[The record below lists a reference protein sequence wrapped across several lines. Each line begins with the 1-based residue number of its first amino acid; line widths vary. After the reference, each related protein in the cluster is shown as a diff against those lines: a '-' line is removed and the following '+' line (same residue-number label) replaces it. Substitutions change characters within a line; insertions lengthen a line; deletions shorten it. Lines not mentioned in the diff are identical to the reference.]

1 MIWTGS
7 MLLLVASFG
16 SDGNSLAFES
26 ASQHAAEVTPMQAF
40 STEGDL
46 QDFLTKVLDSASITA
61 DEAYAAFDALP
72 AMPIEEMFG
81 RWSFIEVNTGHRFD
95 GLLQPAG
102 LHAKIFFG
110 EDDVHPLV
118 FINSDKTELYAVN
131 PKLVPLEADLPKDE
145 IVGDVIESGRF
156 LLETKEPK
164 ARLRMVEF
172 RGRATASML
181 YDERPIIDAFVK
193 IDDEQVLGVMDMKG
207 DPTPYFFI
215 LKRDR
220 SDLSFGPL
228 MELNERFMELF
239 DMEVQNRAF
248 ALKVN
253 KELGEKA
260 VTDGDKAFYT
270 AWVAFEEFLQREYAP
285 FASKYGLSQA
295 PRTGANIQVGL
306 ARLGMGVL
314 PDDVM
319 TKIVLE
325 DTIKYL
331 EKLKELKRV
340 APEEDAEFFA
350 FVVKHEETQ
359 IEALRLRLDGNKEA
373 ATQLLT
379 IFVAEQDKG

>member
-1 MIWTGS
+1 MIWTVS
-7 MLLLVASFG
+7 MLFSLASFG
-16 SDGNSLAFES
+16 SDGESGAFEPG
-26 ASQHAAEVTPMQAF
+26 SQQPTEVTSTQPF
-40 STEGDL
+40 SKEGKLEDTL
-46 QDFLTKVLDSASITA
+46 AKVFDGGSVTP

-72 AMPIEEMFG
+72 AMSIEEMFG

-102 LHAKIFFG
+102 LHCKIFFG

-145 IVGDVIESGRF
+145 IVGEVIETGRF

-164 ARLRMVEF
+164 ARLRVVEF

-207 DPTPYFFI
+207 DPAPYFFI

-220 SDLSFGPL
+220 SDLNFAPL
-228 MELNERFMELF
+228 MELNARFMELF

-253 KELGEKA
+253 KELEEKA
-260 VTDGDKAFYT
+260 VSEDDQAFYT
-270 AWVAFEEFLQREYAP
+270 AWVAFEEFLQRAYAP
-285 FASKYGLSQA
+285 FARKYGLSQE
-295 PRTGANIQVGL
+295 PRAGANIQVGL

-359 IEALRLRLDGNKEA
+359 IEALRLRLDGNKFA
-373 ATQLLT
+373 AAQLLT
-379 IFVAEQDKG
+379 TFVAKHDTK